1 MGGQQL
7 ATIVEETRASGV
19 GKEKKDEPMTF
30 PHKMNNCM
38 VCTQYTPHND
48 GKHGLIVLLLLN
60 LLLSCCSF
68 SSSSVLLLWQENN
81 QLRPEKM
88 LRLKHVRLVT
98 VPVFDSVAL
107 QGGGCD
113 PYFHI
118 KVRNTKG
125 KMIKIYDFKKN
136 NKVRHIKSKEK
147 KADIDCTNA
156 TEIPPPLAGKYRC
169 AVMALF
175 VCVLIL
181 VLCRCNSA
189 GRVKCFGPIRMIF

>member
-1 MGGQQL
+1 MFFFL
-7 ATIVEETRASGV
+7 V
-19 GKEKKDEPMTF
+19 
-30 PHKMNNCM
+30 
-38 VCTQYTPHND
+38 
-48 GKHGLIVLLLLN
+48 VLFRRHL
-60 LLLSCCSF
+60 CA
-68 SSSSVLLLWQENN
+68 VQEND

-169 AVMALF
+169 SGGNTC
-175 VCVLIL
+175 VC
-181 VLCRCNSA
+181 
-189 GRVKCFGPIRMIF
+189 